1 MFTGTVIQ
9 KLCLLLLAGI
19 LLVRANAQEHKG
31 NWDAYV
37 VHIDH
42 KPVSVV
48 VDLDFGTSPEAKE
61 KRNVIIVRLNINDVQ
76 TDGMPVRSEIRTLDS
91 IENGLANHLKTVLNA
106 VYTGRYTQNGK
117 RDFYFYSN
125 DTSHYK
131 QHIKTVLQNFSSYTW
146 TVSASRD
153 AELGNYL
160 NVLYPTQKEM
170 EHMQNR
176 RVVDDLRQ
184 RGDAL
189 TAPRKV
195 EHYVFFKTE
204 SGRKK
209 FARVVQD
216 SGFVVEN
223 AGKEMG
229 VKDRPYS
236 LHISRTDKVDYN
248 SIDKVSIYLW
258 ETAMRY
264 FGKYDGWETFVV
276 K

>member
-1 MFTGTVIQ
+1 MNKIALLFLSCI
-9 KLCLLLLAGI
+9 LLLQAT
-19 LLVRANAQEHKG
+19 AQQHKG

-37 VHIDH
+37 VYINS

-48 VDLDFGTSPEAKE
+48 VDLDFGTSPQAKE
-61 KRNVIIVRLNINDVQ
+61 NQNVIIVRLNINDVQ
-76 TDGMPVRSEIRTLDS
+76 ADGMPVRDEIKTLNN
-91 IENGLANHLKTVLNA
+91 IEDGLVSHLNTALNA
-106 VYTGRYTQNGK
+106 IYTGRYTQDGK

-125 DTSHYK
+125 DTSHYE
-131 QHIKTVLQNFSSYTW
+131 QHIKTVLQNFPSYTW

-153 AELGNYL
+153 TGLSNYM
-160 NVLYPTQKEM
+160 NVLHPTQKEM
-170 EHMQNR
+170 EHIQNR

-195 EHYVFFKTE
+195 EHFIFFKTE
-204 SGRKK
+204 ADRKK
-209 FARVVQD
+209 FARAVQD
-216 SGFVVEN
+216 SGFVVES
-223 AGKEMG
+223 AGREMG

-258 ETAMRY
+258 ELAMHY